1 MNNEI
6 KVYTKSNHLTAAVC
20 RAFNG
25 LAVISD
31 DTAALNYYGG
41 YSRKE
46 SNRDFVIKVLEY
58 LKARDI
64 IQSYRVNHQAHEVEF
79 TSTGC
84 FIEFF
89 SNEVWFYAQ
98 NH

>member
-1 MNNEI
+1 MDNEI

-31 DTAALNYYGG
+31 NTAAL

-46 SNRDFVIKVLEY
+46 SNRDFVIKVLKY
-58 LKARDI
+58 LKERDI

>member
-1 MNNEI
+1 MKHERFEI
-6 KVYTKSNHLTAAVC
+6 
-20 RAFNG
+20 
-25 LAVISD
+25 
-31 DTAALNYYGG
+31 
-41 YSRKE
+41 
-46 SNRDFVIKVLEY
+46 
-58 LKARDI
+58 ARDM

-89 SNEVWFYAQ
+89 SNEVWFYAR